1 MVAEMA
7 LDQASARLSRILV
20 DRARMTVPEAEA
32 KLNAMR
38 LHIGVGSFAPTP
50 AFHAALLTAIVVG
63 TKCFRGGVHFD
74 MDGDQPLA
82 VPWSSDCQSL
92 REAIAS
98 LKVNTGPKSTCATV
112 LFGHPRSTTSDPTF
126 FATWDEWSAGCARS
140 PVPTSPAQST
150 NPLAGIAAA
159 ALAVGAAFRQAL
171 GFDVSESLK
180 HELWP
185 SGAPNFSDVYL
196 PGSLWVL
203 GLGNLGQAFLWTLSM
218 LPFQDPSEVL
228 LLLQDDDHASVQ
240 NLVTSV
246 LTTKDNVGNLK
257 GKLCEAW
264 IEKRN
269 FLVRRVDRRIQATD
283 RLLPTD
289 PRVAFCGFDKIGS
302 RKLLAETG
310 FDAIVDAGLGRSA
323 SDFDRY
329 RVTVFDKAR
338 RIDDHFIGLNDE
350 PARGHGPLPDAYR
363 DLEKAVGACG
373 MAEYA
378 GASVAAPY
386 VSTLAATTAITRLIA
401 LSSGLEHP
409 VNTVGWASTGD
420 RVRYGPSSRTLARGI
435 GHSGHPWP
443 LKR

>member
-1 MVAEMA
+1 MA

-20 DRARMTVPEAEA
+20 DQAGMTVPEAEA
-32 KLNAMR
+32 KLNAMCLR
-38 LHIGVGSFAPTP
+38 IGVRSLEPTP
-50 AFHAALLTAIVVG
+50 AFHAALLTAILVG
-63 TKCFRGGVHFD
+63 AKCFRGGVHLD
-74 MDGDQPLA
+74 IDGDQPLA
-82 VPWSSDCQSL
+82 VPWSSECQTL

-112 LFGHPRSTTSDPTF
+112 LFGHPRSTTSDPMF
-126 FATWDEWSAGCARS
+126 FATWDEWSAGYARS
-140 PVPTSPAQST
+140 PVPTSPEQST

-159 ALAVGAAFRQAL
+159 TLAVGAAFRQAL
-171 GFDVSESLK
+171 GFEASDSIV
-180 HELWP
+180 HTLWP
-185 SGAPNFSDVYL
+185 TAAPNFSDIYL

-203 GLGNLGQAFLWTLSM
+203 GLGNLGQAFIWALSM
-218 LPFQDPSEVL
+218 LPFQDPSKVL
-228 LLLQDDDHASVQ
+228 LFLQDDDRASMQ
-240 NLVTSV
+240 NLATSV
-246 LTTKDNVGNLK
+246 LTDRDDIGNLK

-264 IEKRN
+264 VENRN
-269 FLVRRVDRRIQATD
+269 FSARRVDRRIQATD
-283 RLLPTD
+283 RLLQTD

-302 RKLLAETG
+302 RKLLVETG

-338 RIDDHFIGLNDE
+338 RIDDHFIGMNDE
-350 PARGHGPLPDAYR
+350 PAQGHGPLPDAYR

-386 VSTLAATTAITRLIA
+386 VSVLAATTAITRLIA

-409 VNTVGWASTGD
+409 VNTVGWASTGE
-420 RVRYGPSSRTLARGI
+420 RVRYGPSSRTLSRGI
-435 GHSGHPWP
+435 GHSGHPRP
-443 LKR
+443 FNR

>member
-1 MVAEMA
+1 MA
-7 LDQASARLSRILV
+7 LDQASARISKILV
-20 DRARMTVPEAEA
+20 DRGRMTVPEAEA
-32 KLNAMR
+32 KLNAMSLR
-38 LHIGVGSFAPTP
+38 IGVSCLEPSP
-50 AFHAALLTAIVVG
+50 AFHAALLTAIVVCA
-63 TKCFRGGVHFD
+63 KCFRGGVHLD

-82 VPWSSDCQSL
+82 VPWSSDCQTL

-98 LKVNTGPKSTCATV
+98 LKVDAGPKSTCATI
-112 LFGHPRSTTSDPTF
+112 LFGHPRSTVSGPMF
-126 FATWDEWSAGCARS
+126 FAAWDEWSAGCARS
-140 PVPTSPAQST
+140 PVPTLSEQST

-159 ALAVGAAFRQAL
+159 ALTVGAAFRQAL
-171 GFDVSESLK
+171 GFEAPDNLV
-180 HELWP
+180 HYLWP
-185 SGAPNFSDVYL
+185 SAAPNFSDVYL
-196 PGSLWVL
+196 PGGLWVL

-218 LPFQDPSEVL
+218 LPFQDPSKVL
-228 LLLQDDDHASVQ
+228 LFLQDDDHASKQ
-240 NLVTSV
+240 NLATSV
-246 LTTKDNVGNLK
+246 LTDRDDVGNLK

-264 IEKRN
+264 VERRN
-269 FLVRRVDRRIQATD
+269 FSVRRVDRRIQATD

-302 RKLLAETG
+302 RKLLSDTG

-338 RIDDHFIGLNDE
+338 RIDDHFIGMNDE
-350 PARGHGPLPDAYR
+350 PAQGHGPLPDAYR

-373 MAEYA
+373 LAEYA

-386 VSTLAATTAITRLIA
+386 VSALAATTAITRLIA

-409 VNTVGWASTGD
+409 VNTVGWASTGE

-435 GHSGHPWP
+435 GHSGHPRP

>member
-1 MVAEMA
+1 MA
-7 LDQASARLSRILV
+7 LDQASARISRILV

-32 KLNAMR
+32 KLNAMSLR
-38 LHIGVGSFAPTP
+38 IGVGSLEPTP

-63 TKCFRGGVHFD
+63 ARCFRGGVHLD

-82 VPWSSDCQSL
+82 VPWSSDCQTL

-98 LKVNTGPKSTCATV
+98 LKVNTGPRSTCATV
-112 LFGHPRSTTSDPTF
+112 LFGHPRSTVSGPMF
-126 FATWDEWSAGCARS
+126 FAGWDEWSAGCLRS
-140 PVPTSPAQST
+140 PVPSLPEQST

-159 ALAVGAAFRQAL
+159 ALIVGAAFRQAL
-171 GFDVSESLK
+171 GFEAPDSLV
-180 HELWP
+180 HYLWP
-185 SGAPNFSDVYL
+185 SAAPNFSDVYL
-196 PGSLWVL
+196 PGGLWVL

-218 LPFQDPSEVL
+218 LPFQDPSKVL
-228 LLLQDDDHASVQ
+228 LFLQDDDHASTQ
-240 NLVTSV
+240 NLATSV
-246 LTTKDNVGNLK
+246 LTDRDDVGNLK

-264 IEKRN
+264 VERRN
-269 FLVRRVDRRIQATD
+269 FSVRRVDRRIQATD

-338 RIDDHFIGLNDE
+338 RIDDHFIGMNDE
-350 PARGHGPLPDAYR
+350 PAQGHRPLPDAYR

-386 VSTLAATTAITRLIA
+386 VSALAATTAITRLIA

-409 VNTVGWASTGD
+409 VNTVGWASTGE
-420 RVRYGPSSRTLARGI
+420 RVRYGPSSRTLSRGI
-435 GHSGHPWP
+435 GHSGHPRP
-443 LKR
+443 FNR